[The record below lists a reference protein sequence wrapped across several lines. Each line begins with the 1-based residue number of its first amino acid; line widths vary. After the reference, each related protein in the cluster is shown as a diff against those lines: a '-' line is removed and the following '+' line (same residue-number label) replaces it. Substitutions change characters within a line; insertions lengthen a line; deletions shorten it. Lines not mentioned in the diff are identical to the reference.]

1 VLSKVAE
8 ALEKYVGSKD
18 SYLEEEDSQLTV
30 VVVLL
35 ANASGAGRWTHSL

>member
-18 SYLEEEDSQLTV
+18 SYLEEEDSQLQW
-30 VVVLL
+30 L
-35 ANASGAGRWTHSL
+35 